1 MSLQVLELNVKQG
14 NTQVISQLDLLPLGA
29 GTVTALI
36 GPNGAGKSTLIHALA
51 GLLPARGQIILHGQ
65 SLSQLA
71 YDERC
76 RRVALL
82 PQSLPQST
90 GLTVYE
96 LLLGGL
102 LTLGLARHEAEARID
117 SYLSQLQ
124 LSHLG
129 MRPLAT
135 LSGGQRQMVALA
147 QLLARQPELLLL
159 DEPNS
164 ALDLHWQLALVEA
177 IRTDVQ
183 ERNSIALLALHDLN
197 LALRCCDRII
207 VLHRGQ
213 CAADGTPLSVLT
225 PELFE
230 AVYRIKGRIEHCSQG
245 RPIFVLDSMSKG
257 ECCLQ

>member
-14 NTQVISQLDLLPLGA
+14 NTQVISQLNLLPLTA
-29 GTVTALI
+29 GSVTALI

-65 SLSQLA
+65 SLPQLA
-71 YDERC
+71 HDERC

-102 LTLGLARHEAEARID
+102 LTLGLAPHEAEVRIAR
-117 SYLSQLQ
+117 YLSQLH
-124 LSHLG
+124 LSNLA

-177 IRTDVQ
+177 IRTDVR

-207 VLHRGQ
+207 VLHDGQ
-213 CAADGTPLSVLT
+213 CAADGTPLVVLT
-225 PELFE
+225 PALL
-230 AVYRIKGRIEHCSQG
+230 AKVYGIEGRIEHCSQG
-245 RPIFVLDSMSKG
+245 KPMFVLDQMSAWSV
-257 ECCLQ
+257 Q